1 MGYLTIVDGGHGQ
14 PGDGIKTGG
23 RNGGMSN
30 TTGVG
35 SIIDRVTLGTLGLSM
50 AAVGLDSAFEA
61 RDGMEVIWLAAAA
74 TGLAFVVASVR
85 GRCRPFTRLARLLRL
100 PPMA

>member
-1 MGYLTIVDGGHGQ
+1 
-14 PGDGIKTGG
+14 
-23 RNGGMSN
+23 
-30 TTGVG
+30 
-35 SIIDRVTLGTLGLSM
+35 M